1 MIFKKIFTATDDLL
15 CSKVRHPIIPA
26 AGFEKSY
33 TAPGGSVSVT
43 ELIYKDF
50 SIFYGNAS
58 SHQDKL
64 VHFSNHQD
72 LVILIFQFC
81 GDVNI
86 KGRQND
92 EPLELKCNQQTIAYR
107 PKDDLELQTSGC
119 PAMHFFEV
127 AFHPA
132 FFLKYLPENEIFHRF
147 ITRIEKNQAGKIS
160 LENGTITSA
169 MQRVIQDIIR
179 TNKTGSIKKLFVE
192 SKVLELLLHQI
203 EYYSEKD
210 IQELQSVH
218 YSHKDKIL
226 KAKKIIEENT
236 FSPCSL
242 IDLAHMVGTNECTLK
257 KGFKEMTGNTVF
269 GYWNELKMNSA
280 YKMITHSDM
289 PIYEIAYQLGYK
301 YPHHFTAAFK
311 KKFSTTPAEIR
322 SSMTA
327 KAIAQ

>member
-15 CSKVRHPIIPA
+15 CSKARNQVIPIT
-26 AGFEKSY
+26 GFEKSY

-43 ELIYKDF
+43 ELIYKNF
-50 SIFYGNAS
+50 SIFYGNALT
-58 SHQDKL
+58 HQNKL
-64 VHFSNHQD
+64 LHFANHQD

-86 KGRQND
+86 KGNND
-92 EPLELKCNQQTIAYR
+92 EEILALKCNQQTIAYR
-107 PKDDLELQTSGC
+107 PKGDIELNTTGC
-119 PAMHFFEV
+119 PAMHFFEI
-127 AFHPA
+127 AFTPE
-132 FFLKYLPENEIFHRF
+132 FFQKYIPETGVFHQFSEQMMQQRP
-147 ITRIEKNQAGKIS
+147 GKIT
-160 LENGTITSA
+160 LDNGHITPA
-169 MQRVIQDIIR
+169 MQRLIQDIIR
-179 TNKTGSIKKLFVE
+179 TNKKGSMKKLYVE

-203 EYYSEKD
+203 EYYAEQD
-210 IQELQSVH
+210 VQELQSIH
-218 YSHKDKIL
+218 HSHKDKIL

-269 GYWNELKMNSA
+269 GYWNELKMASA
-280 YKMITHSDM
+280 HKMITNSDM

-311 KKFSTTPAEIR
+311 KKFGTTPAEIR
-322 SSMTA
+322 SSPVS
-327 KAIAQ
+327 KVS